1 MTSVCCCYKDDRRLN
16 KNMISTHDTYIVS
29 CLQHISVIKYFNSST
44 YTNAQSK
51 QLTIYYTD
59 ILTRKFDMCGFL
71 QVKNK

>member
-51 QLTIYYTD
+51 QLTIYNTEP
-59 ILTRKFDMCGFL
+59 LTRKVDLWVFFHE
-71 QVKNK
+71 